1 MDNFSKRNYN
11 PNYLIIEP
19 NHFSLK
25 GLVKDIG
32 KMAAMPITLGV
43 SSVTGKK
50 PGKMMEFDTKAAK
63 VAGGVFKTGSDIL
76 HTAAKSFGDT
86 VTLGY
91 ASKAANLLRKDENK
105 EKAYQYG
112 EMAAGDTGL
121 KVVDKVGDVGK
132 KIGVYGGALFGGAQL
147 GKGIAKVAKKTGVNS
162 NILNQ
167 GLNKIAA
174 GNNEPME
181 LTDTALLDQM
191 VSGNEDLMLTGE
203 DDLQTQAGFLGMSDT
218 TVMIIAAVI
227 FILLILGTNKK
238 GGYRRR

>member
-1 MDNFSKRNYN
+1 MDNFARRNYA
-11 PNYLIIEP
+11 PNYLVIEP

-63 VAGGVFKTGSDIL
+63 VAGGVFKTGSDIM
-76 HTAAKSFGDT
+76 HSAAKSFGDT
-86 VTLGY
+86 ITLGY
-91 ASKAANLLRKDENK
+91 ATKAANLLRKDENK

-112 EMAAGDTGL
+112 EMAAGDTGM

-132 KIGVYGGALFGGAQL
+132 KVGVVAGGLFGGAQL
-147 GKGIAKVAKKTGVNS
+147 GKGVGKLAKKTGVNA
-162 NILNQ
+162 NVLNQ

-174 GNNEPME
+174 GNNEPTE
-181 LTDTALLDQM
+181 LQDTSLLDSM
-191 VSGNEDLMLTGE
+191 ISGNEDISLSGDE
-203 DDLQTQAGFLGMSDT
+203 SDLTQAGFLGLSNT
-218 TVMIIAAVI
+218 TVMVFAAILFV
-227 FILLILGTNKK
+227 LLILGTSKK